1 MDIFFLL
8 QEIVIP
14 EGYGHLF
21 IGMGKAIPL
30 QATYISW
37 LWTSFLMTRT
47 DWCCPALLTQN
58 GYGHLF

>member
-37 LWTSFLMTRT
+37 LWTSFLMT
-47 DWCCPALLTQN
+47 
-58 GYGHLF
+58 